1 MAIDVRPNLL
11 DRAVA
16 WFSPRAGAER
26 LAGRAAIS
34 ASTSMFG
41 TGGYRGGQ
49 GDRQKRRGFFARGR
63 SANADMIPGS
73 DRLRAEQRDA
83 AMNAPIAVAALN
95 RMVTFTIGTGL
106 MAIPAID
113 GEALGLTPEEV
124 DAWQRRLAI
133 DFDAYMASKDV
144 DAERKSTGYG
154 LQAVAYRGTIT
165 SGDMIKLRVMPEDQP
180 GRVHATAWKLIEAD
194 RLCNPPTV
202 ADGAIDPTTGR
213 QIAGGVETDE
223 WGAPVAYHILKQH
236 PGDLMLR
243 LDDGLIPER
252 IEAWDRKLALPRVV
266 HVFKRER
273 PEQDRGVGMLATI
286 IEPLKMISDAS
297 DAELYATVMSAMI
310 AVVYKS
316 RGAQPMPEP
325 DYGEGEG
332 GVSVEGGEPYAAA
345 PEPSQYR
352 FEAGSIME
360 IDSDS
365 DVEIKSPGRPNS
377 AFDPFF
383 QAIVRQIGAALGI
396 PAGAL
401 MLMFNSSYTASKAEL
416 EALYMQVRADRAWFA
431 SDDCALT
438 YLCFVAE
445 QVVLGHY
452 VMPGFFSDLRVRAA
466 WLGANWR
473 GDGKIS
479 LNPLQEAKGFEVQ
492 EAHGW
497 RTGEDI
503 TAELTGGS
511 FRENI
516 RRRGAEHR
524 AWVAEGLP
532 VPTTAGA
539 AKAPAGGKPD
549 NEPASD
555 EAPADKQ
562 ENQDA

>member
-1 MAIDVRPNLL
+1 MAIEVRPNLL
-11 DRAVA
+11 DRAIA
-16 WFSPRAGAER
+16 WAMPRAGAER
-26 LAGRAAIS
+26 IAARTAIS
-34 ASTSMFG
+34 ASTTMFG

-49 GDRQKRRGFFARGR
+49 GERGKRRGWFGRGR

-83 AMNAPIAVAALN
+83 AMNTPIAVAALG

-124 DAWQRRLAI
+124 DAWQRRLAL

-165 SGDMIKLRVMPEDQP
+165 SGDMVKLRVMPEDQP

-194 RLCNPPTV
+194 RLRNPPTV

-213 QIAGGVETDE
+213 QIAGGVETDR

-243 LDDGLIPER
+243 TVDATIPER
-252 IEAWDRKLALPRVV
+252 IEAWDSKLALPRVV

-273 PEQDRGVGMLATI
+273 PEQDRGVGLLATI
-286 IEPLKMISDAS
+286 IEPLKTISDAS
-297 DAELYATVMSAMI
+297 DAELLATVMSAML

-316 RGAQPMPEP
+316 PGAQPMPEP
-325 DYGEGEG
+325 DYGDGDG
-332 GVSVEGGEPYAAA
+332 GVSVEGGEQYDA
-345 PEPSQYR
+345 PPERGQYK
-352 FEAGSIME
+352 FEAGSVME
-360 IDSDS
+360 IDSDAEV
-365 DVEIKSPGRPNS
+365 DIKSPGRPNS

-396 PAGAL
+396 PAGVL

-445 QVVLGHY
+445 QVALGHY

-539 AKAPAGGKPD
+539 AKAPAGDKPD
-549 NEPASD
+549 SEPASD
-555 EAPADKQ
+555 
-562 ENQDA
+562 DASDSKKDNA